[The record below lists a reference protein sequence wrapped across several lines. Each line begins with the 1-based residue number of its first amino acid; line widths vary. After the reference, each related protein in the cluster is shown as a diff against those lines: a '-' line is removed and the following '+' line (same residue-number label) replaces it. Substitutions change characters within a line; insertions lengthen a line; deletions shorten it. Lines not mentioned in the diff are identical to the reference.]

1 MNLTRI
7 FPILLLLSVE
17 YSGVFIA
24 VIADLVSG
32 LRKSR
37 SRGEK
42 CTSFGLRR
50 SVDKLLRYYLVLMAL
65 SLVDFMAIAAFIL
78 LKDSGSMTIPE
89 FPFLTTFGALSLAL
103 IEVKSICEKAE
114 DKGDLRSA
122 TKLLSDLLSRIPAG
136 LLNRLGR

>member
-65 SLVDFMAIAAFIL
+65 SLVDFMAIVAFIL
-78 LKDSGSMTIPE
+78 LKDAGSMTIPE

-122 TKLLSDLLSRIPAG
+122 AKLLSDLLSRIPAG

>member
-7 FPILLLLSVE
+7 FPVLILLSVE
-17 YSGVFIA
+17 YTGVFLA

-37 SRGEK
+37 SRGEP
-42 CTSFGLRR
+42 CTSWGLRR
-50 SVDKLLRYYLVLMAL
+50 SVDKLLRYYLAL
-65 SLVDFMAIAAFIL
+65 LALTLVDFMAIAAFIL
-78 LKDSGSMTIPE
+78 LHDSGSLSLPE

-114 DKGDLRSA
+114 DKGDLRRAA
-122 TKLLSDLLSRIPAG
+122 TLLSDLLSRFPTG
-136 LLNRLGR
+136 LFSRRK

>member
-42 CTSFGLRR
+42 CTSWGLRC
-50 SVDKLLRYYLVLMAL
+50 SVDKLLRYYLALMAL
-65 SLVDFMAIAAFIL
+65 SLVDFMAIAAFIP
-78 LKDSGSMTIPE
+78 GSVAIPE

-103 IEVKSICEKAE
+103 IEVKSICEKSE
-114 DKGDLRSA
+114 DKGDLRRA
-122 TKLLSDLLSRIPAG
+122 AGLLSDILSRIPAG
-136 LLNRLGR
+136 FLSRLK

>member
-42 CTSFGLRR
+42 CTSWGLRR
-50 SVDKLLRYYLVLMAL
+50 SVDKLLRYYLALMAL

-78 LKDSGSMTIPE
+78 LRDSGSVALPE

-103 IEVKSICEKAE
+103 IEVKSICEKSE
-114 DKGDLRSA
+114 DKGDLRRA
-122 TKLLSDLLSRIPAG
+122 AGLLSDILSRIPAG
-136 LLNRLGR
+136 FLSRLK

>member
-42 CTSFGLRR
+42 CTSWGLRR
-50 SVDKLLRYYLVLMAL
+50 SVDKLLRYYLALMAL

-78 LKDSGSMTIPE
+78 LRDSGSVAIPE

-103 IEVKSICEKAE
+103 IEVKSICEKSE
-114 DKGDLRSA
+114 D
-122 TKLLSDLLSRIPAG
+122 
-136 LLNRLGR
+136 